1 MQASYG
7 ELPSTVIRD
16 AVDKV
21 ADDRHYHPIRNY
33 LSALPEYVR
42 AVTRKTLLAAVRRVL
57 QPGCKFDYVLT
68 LVGPQ
73 GIGKSTA
80 IATLCG
86 PEYFTDNLSFNM
98 MRDKQSAENIQGNW
112 IIELGEM
119 AGVSKAE
126 VESVKAF
133 K

>member
-1 MQASYG
+1 MGAYLNPG
-7 ELPSTVIRD
+7 VGRFEM
-16 AVDKV
+16 AVNSETSV
-21 ADDRHYHPIRNY
+21 WGM
-33 LSALPEYVR
+33 
-42 AVTRKTLLAAVRRVL
+42 AARQFENVV
-57 QPGCKFDYVLT
+57 GCKFQYVLT

-86 PEYFTDNLSFNM
+86 PDYFTDNLSFNM

-112 IIELGEM
+112 IVELGEM

-126 VESVKAF
+126 GESVKAF
-133 K
+133 IARQAEKSRPS